1 MVYIYIHIYIYIYIE
16 RERERERE
24 RMEYYS
30 AIRKN
35 EIVPAASNEKIDF
48 EGIMLSEMS
57 DRDRQ
62 ILYAVTCVV

>member
-1 MVYIYIHIYIYIYIE
+1 
-16 RERERERE
+16 
-24 RMEYYS
+24 MEYYS